1 MRSGKTI
8 CNASF
13 FSIFNANHWTG
24 FYMIGTSFHE
34 RGKPVFS
41 SIKTELQILSLY
53 RKIWLDKNRI
63 PEYFTQCKHQC
74 ILFRPKIFY
83 IFYLILYR
91 RGLKEAKKKE
101 RRNFYFMWKNGH
113 LEISASASRH
123 RHRHRYSNINIVFY
137 TV

>member
-13 FSIFNANHWTG
+13 F
-24 FYMIGTSFHE
+24 FYFQRKSLDWFLYDRDLLHE
-34 RGKPVFS
+34 RVKPVFS

-101 RRNFYFMWKNGH
+101 RRNFYFMWKNSH